1 MKKKIIT
8 FSVLISSLFRCLSV
22 PLTKSMTAAVLNER
36 TFLVPEV
43 SNCIYSGADISIK
56 VETVEN
62 GIEVRNSVKPET
74 KEPETSMLKH
84 HKEELDPKLLQVAQL
99 FVQDLLVRAKIEA
112 HKKLASSENQVI
124 FLRDND
130 QADI

>member
-1 MKKKIIT
+1 
-8 FSVLISSLFRCLSV
+8 
-22 PLTKSMTAAVLNER
+22 MTAAVLTTER

-43 SNCIYSGADISIK
+43 SSSHCIKRQPFADISIK
-56 VETVEN
+56 VERVEN
-62 GIEVRNSVKPET
+62 GIWSSSEVLKSSQTEIQQRQIQN
-74 KEPETSMLKH
+74 SMLKPQKHQLH
-84 HKEELDPKLLQVAQL
+84 HKEDLDPKLLQVAQL

-124 FLRDND
+124 FLRDDND